1 MTGPWTFS
9 GFSKEQEMRMT
20 FAIFAMLV
28 ALMTAA
34 AQPASAQ
41 ALTNQTLGL
50 YPKSAGEVAYL
61 NMKSLRS
68 SPHYPQLKAQVLPE
82 RFRNLEQWA
91 DYMGIEFEKDI
102 HQLSWAYLPAGADG
116 QVGLIGIAEGTLTLA
131 EVESA
136 VKKKKLDAARY
147 RGHLVVSLGKTETG
161 KDFVFAFVDQVSAIF
176 GYRDIAQEMLD
187 RRALG
192 GESLLNNA
200 VVMGLVQRV
209 NGRAPVWMALDR
221 HFTLLGIKQML
232 PEASNLPGFD
242 ALAAKVESSI
252 LQFEITDGMK
262 STAEVRCQ
270 SSSDAVVLSTL
281 MQGALTYQT
290 WRLNESNPDLAKA
303 LGGMNLNRENE
314 RVLMVLALRQDEFTN
329 LLSKNSFALK
339 F

>member
-1 MTGPWTFS
+1 MRKLLRIAVLAS
-9 GFSKEQEMRMT
+9 G
-20 FAIFAMLV
+20 AAVV
-28 ALMTAA
+28 AA
-34 AQPASAQ
+34 PAGAQ
-41 ALTNQTLGL
+41 ALSNQTLGL
-50 YPKSAGEVAYL
+50 YPKSAGEVSYL
-61 NMKSLRS
+61 DLKSLRS
-68 SPHYPQLKAQVLPE
+68 SPHYPQLKQQVLPE

-91 DYMGIEFEKDI
+91 EYMGIEFEKDV

-116 QVGLIGIAEGTLTLA
+116 QVGLIGIAEGTLTLS
-131 EVESA
+131 EIESA
-136 VKKKKLDAARY
+136 VKKKKLEASRH
-147 RGHLVVSLGKTETG
+147 RGHLIVSLGKSEG
-161 KDFVFAFVDQVSAIF
+161 GRDFVFAFVDHVSAIF

-187 RRALG
+187 RRAQG
-192 GESLLNNA
+192 GEGLLNNST
-200 VVMGLVQRV
+200 VVGLVQRV
-209 NGRAPVWMALDR
+209 NGRAPVWIVMDR

-262 STAEVRCQ
+262 SAAEVRCQ

-303 LGGMNLNRENE
+303 LNNMNLNRENE
-314 RVLMVLALRQDEFTN
+314 RVLMALALKQDEFTN